1 MSRRANFSFVTV
13 CGRRLE
19 VERIPAA
26 RAGLPTLVFL
36 HEGLGSLSMWRH
48 FPAAVSA
55 ATGCETVIYSRY
67 GYGKSDSL
75 QEKRRVD
82 YMHREAQEALPE
94 LLSKL
99 EIELPVL
106 VGHSD
111 GGSIAIIYAGPRGG
125 VRGLALLAP
134 HVFVEDISIRGIEAA
149 KETFRTTD
157 LPQKLARHHAD
168 VERTF
173 WGWNDIWLDPEFRH
187 WNIEEYLPR
196 IDCPVLAVQGYQDA
210 YGTMSQLDAIERQ
223 VRAKVKLV
231 KLARC
236 GHSPHRDQPEATLA
250 AVAEFV
256 RSV

>member
-1 MSRRANFSFVTV
+1 MSRHAIFSFVTV

-26 RAGLPTLVFL
+26 REGLPTLVFL
-36 HEGLGSLSMWRH
+36 HEGLGSVSMWRH

-55 ATGCETVIYSRY
+55 ATGCETVVYSRY

-75 QEKRRVD
+75 QERRRVD
-82 YMHREAQEALPE
+82 YMHREALEALPE

-99 EIELPVL
+99 EIERPVL

-111 GGSIAIIYAGPRGG
+111 GGSIAIICAGANHRA
-125 VRGLALLAP
+125 RGLALLAP
-134 HVFVEDISIRGIEAA
+134 HVFVEDISIQGIAAA
-149 KETFRTTD
+149 KDAFRSTD
-157 LPQKLARHHAD
+157 LSGKLARHHAD
-168 VERTF
+168 AERTF
-173 WGWNDIWLDPEFRH
+173 WGWNELWLHPDFRR

-196 IDCPVLAVQGYQDA
+196 IDCPVLAVQGYEDA
-210 YGTMSQLDAIERQ
+210 YGTMAQLDAIERQ
-223 VRAKVKLV
+223 VKSRLTLV
-231 KLARC
+231 KLERC

-250 AVAEFV
+250 AVADFV